1 MKITDLTL
9 IPASKYLFVK
19 IITDTGI
26 SGIGEVGAWG
36 FIDAAAECLKK
47 FRGYLVGKDPFQIE
61 HHNQYMYRSMY
72 FRGAILM
79 SAISAIDIAL
89 WDIKGKALGVPVY
102 ELLGGRTRDKVRSYG
117 AVFQFTPEAM
127 AKGCLELKKQGFT
140 CARLMIT
147 GDMSQ
152 TQTGMEDDIFNGKV
166 KKYTDMVAACR
177 QSVGE
182 DFDFVLECHRSL
194 TPSEA
199 IAFGNA
205 VEKYHPLFLEDPVA
219 PDNVEVMADV
229 ASKISIPIATGER
242 CINIQEMELIMTKKA
257 ARYVRPDVCALG
269 GITPAK
275 KVAAMAEASYVGI
288 VPHNPLGPVSTAAC
302 LQLDASIPN
311 FTIQEFPSFYLQG
324 GEAAMLKEPLEVE
337 HGYIK
342 VPNRPGIGIEL
353 IDDISEKF
361 PPKQRGINAQI
372 NYDGSVRDL

>member
-177 QSVGE
+177 QAVGE

-205 VEKYHPLFLEDPVA
+205 V
-219 PDNVEVMADV
+219 
-229 ASKISIPIATGER
+229 S
-242 CINIQEMELIMTKKA
+242 
-257 ARYVRPDVCALG
+257 G
-269 GITPAK
+269 GSHCT
-275 KVAAMAEASYVGI
+275 
-288 VPHNPLGPVSTAAC
+288 
-302 LQLDASIPN
+302 
-311 FTIQEFPSFYLQG
+311 
-324 GEAAMLKEPLEVE
+324 
-337 HGYIK
+337 
-342 VPNRPGIGIEL
+342 
-353 IDDISEKF
+353 
-361 PPKQRGINAQI
+361 
-372 NYDGSVRDL
+372 